1 MYYVPYAYFYYI
13 YDDCIW
19 VSKHGIEIFAEENSL
34 QKPLFALER
43 KYLIRRIILTFP
55 YAFIVDIYE
64 GYVYVHLR

>member
-1 MYYVPYAYFYYI
+1 MYLMHISITYMMIAI
-13 YDDCIW
+13 R

-34 QKPLFALER
+34 QMPLFALER